1 MTHSSEGVTRIRPR
15 LDVDSKRM
23 KVAVSGGVR
32 RRVELSVLSSYGHII
47 AIRKLSILPFD
58 YDLLHRSV
66 LAVLWDKLHLA
77 VRPV

>member
-47 AIRKLSILPFD
+47 VIRKLLPFD
-58 YDLLHRSV
+58 YDLLHRSI

>member
-47 AIRKLSILPFD
+47 VIRKLLPFD

>member
-47 AIRKLSILPFD
+47 AIRKLLPFD